1 MEGRLQRSGGKMSQD
16 PKMSHQKT
24 SADQRASGA
33 AKPHVIV
40 TRKLPDETQSRLAE
54 LFDVTLNP
62 TDEAMTRE
70 ALIAALQSADVLVP
84 TVTDRIDEEMLAQA
98 GPRLKLIAQF
108 GTGIDNIDVEAA
120 IKHGIVVTNTPS
132 VLTDDTADMTMAL
145 ILALPRRLVEGAQYL
160 PRQKGEWPGWSPTWM
175 LGRRVTGKK
184 LGIVGM
190 GRIGQAVARRAA
202 AFGMEI
208 HYHNRTPVNSVIEQE
223 LGATYYESLDRLLR
237 EVDMLSVHCP
247 HTPATYHLINAR
259 RIAIMKPDA
268 YIVNTARGE
277 VVDEDALILAL
288 EEDRL
293 GGAALDV
300 FEEETQINPK
310 LLELPSVIL
319 LPHMSSATIEG
330 RLEMGE
336 RVLINIRVWADGER
350 PPDRVIPALL

>member
-1 MEGRLQRSGGKMSQD
+1 MSQD
-16 PKMSHQKT
+16 QKMPQQKASSNEGT
-24 SADQRASGA
+24 HEADPHEAE
-33 AKPHVIV
+33 KPHVVV
-40 TRKLPDETQSRLAE
+40 TRKLPDETQARLAE

-62 TDEAMTRE
+62 TDEALSRE
-70 ALIAALQSADVLVP
+70 ALIEALQKADVLVP
-84 TVTDRIDEEMLAQA
+84 TVTDRIDEEMLAKA

-108 GTGIDNIDVEAA
+108 GTGIDNIDVDAA
-120 IKHGIVVTNTPS
+120 ISKGIVVTNTPS

-145 ILALPRRLVEGAQYL
+145 ILALPRRLVEGARYL
-160 PRQKGEWPGWSPTWM
+160 PSQKGEWPGWSPTWM

-208 HYHNRTPVNSVIEQE
+208 HYHNRTPVNAAVEQE
-223 LGATYYESLDRLLR
+223 LGATYYDSLDRLLR

-277 VVDEDALILAL
+277 VVDEEALILAL
-288 EEDRL
+288 EENRL
-293 GGAALDV
+293 AGAALDV
-300 FEEETQINPK
+300 FEKDTQVNPK

-330 RLEMGE
+330 RMEMGE